1 MSPARPLLFIPF
13 FKKLFLVLATFL
25 ILFGA
30 VGVLADQ
37 DKSDIA
43 RQLKRIRSKI
53 VQTERDLV
61 PLKEEEEATKREIKS
76 LEAEVKKLLE
86 DQQNVKARLEAINK
100 SQESLSAQMVA
111 IREEISKKKSVF
123 EKRVVHMY
131 KTRRRLMPLSFLLS
145 SQGGAD
151 DFYKR
156 SAYLKYLVKSDSNRL
171 KEFTS
176 LLENLKYSKEEFA
189 NLGREFDEQI
199 KKDEETKHQFNL
211 KQFEL
216 AKSVKSLE
224 SKISKLAREL
234 VRYNAQED
242 EYEQLLKDLTRNRS
256 ANVDGLPRIGVKPR
270 SLTFPVK
277 GKVIQHFGRQKHGE
291 FKDIIF
297 VKGVEVT
304 SEEGEAVKVV
314 LPGEVVFS
322 SELPG
327 FGSVLIVDH
336 GSGYVSLYGRI
347 LPNKKVGDKV
357 AAEEVIAVTGSKDS
371 FGKNFYF
378 ELRQDGKA
386 LNPER
391 FFTKL

>member
-1 MSPARPLLFIPF
+1 MRAVLIFCLL
-13 FKKLFLVLATFL
+13 A
-25 ILFGA
+25 FGSSA
-30 VGVLADQ
+30 VSADQ
-37 DKSDIA
+37 DRKDIA
-43 RQLKRIRSKI
+43 RQLKRIRAKI
-53 VQTERDLV
+53 VRTENEIV
-61 PLKEEEEATKREIKS
+61 PLKKEEEATRLAIKS
-76 LEAEVKKLLE
+76 LETEVKKLLE
-86 DQQNVKARLEAINK
+86 DQQEVKSRLEAINK
-100 SQESLSAQMVA
+100 SQESLGVQMVT
-111 IREEISKKKSVF
+111 IREQINKKKSTF

-145 SQGGAD
+145 SKGGAD

-156 SAYLKYLVKSDSNRL
+156 SAYLKYLVRSDSNRL

-189 NLGREFDEQI
+189 KLGREYDEQL
-199 KKDEETKHQFNL
+199 KKDEETKRQFDS

-216 AKSVKSLE
+216 AKSVRTLE
-224 SKISKLAREL
+224 SKIAKLAKEL

-242 EYEQLLKDLTRNRS
+242 EFDQLLKDIARS
-256 ANVDGLPRIGVKPR
+256 KSSSVDGLPGLGVKPR
-270 SLTFPVK
+270 SLNFPVK

-304 SEEGEAVKVV
+304 SDVGEAVKVV

-327 FGSVLIVDH
+327 FGSVLIVDD

-357 AAEEVIAVTGSKDS
+357 VAEEVIAVTGSKDT

-391 FFTKL
+391 FFAKL